1 MRAGTAGDRARLAL
15 TLALSVALIGA
26 VVTVGMAA
34 LLAASQARGA
44 RQQMDRRSEL
54 VAAAATT
61 ETARYTDTVQSVAVA
76 AGAVPILTAQRFA
89 YLVAPLDRLNLAGAG
104 VITFVAAVPPG
115 GLPAAE
121 ATWRSRGVP
130 GLRLTP
136 ALGGSTEHRFTIFT
150 RSLDGR
156 PAPAPGTDVSSV
168 TVASAAL
175 TAARRTGEPA
185 LSEAY
190 RLRRDQNLPESRRQL
205 SFVLCAPVTDA
216 VTGAFRGWIAM
227 ALRGQDFAGATLR
240 QVSQNQLDVRLDAP
254 GSGGETA
261 TVASLRATG
270 DGRRDLTRTA
280 ALAVAGR
287 EWTLRFAAPSRSL
300 PGGGTAL
307 PIVVQLLGGILSL
320 LAAVL
325 VYLLATGRARAQAA
339 VTRATA
345 DLRTAEA
352 ESRRQAGLL
361 GAVLDSIS
369 DGVRVVDPEG
379 TFLIQNPAA
388 RQMLGLGDGP
398 DAACGTFR
406 AFLPDGV
413 TPFPPA

>member
-156 PAPAPGTDVSSV
+156 PAP
-168 TVASAAL
+168 
-175 TAARRTGEPA
+175 
-185 LSEAY
+185 
-190 RLRRDQNLPESRRQL
+190 
-205 SFVLCAPVTDA
+205 
-216 VTGAFRGWIAM
+216 
-227 ALRGQDFAGATLR
+227 
-240 QVSQNQLDVRLDAP
+240 
-254 GSGGETA
+254 
-261 TVASLRATG
+261 LRAPTS
-270 DGRRDLTRTA
+270 
-280 ALAVAGR
+280 
-287 EWTLRFAAPSRSL
+287 APSRLPRPRSPPPGAPASPHCRRPTGYGGTRTCPN
-300 PGGGTAL
+300 PGG
-307 PIVVQLLGGILSL
+307 S
-320 LAAVL
+320 
-325 VYLLATGRARAQAA
+325 
-339 VTRATA
+339 
-345 DLRTAEA
+345 
-352 ESRRQAGLL
+352 SR
-361 GAVLDSIS
+361 SCC
-369 DGVRVVDPEG
+369 VR
-379 TFLIQNPAA
+379 
-388 RQMLGLGDGP
+388 R
-398 DAACGTFR
+398 
-406 AFLPDGV
+406 
-413 TPFPPA
+413 